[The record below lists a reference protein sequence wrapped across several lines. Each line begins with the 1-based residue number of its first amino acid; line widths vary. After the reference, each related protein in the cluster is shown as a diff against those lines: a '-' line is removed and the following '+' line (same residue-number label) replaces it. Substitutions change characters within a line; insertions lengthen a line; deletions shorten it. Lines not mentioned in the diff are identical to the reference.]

1 VLNLK
6 YQFMVGTELMVAPV
20 LDPGADNVG
29 IYLPAGN
36 WVHLWTG
43 EGHGSTERGVYETV
57 SAPIGEPAVF
67 HKEGSAEG
75 MRFRDELGRLGLLW
89 G

>member
-1 VLNLK
+1 MLGLK
-6 YQFMVGTELMVAPV
+6 SQFMVGTELMVAPV
-20 LDPGADNVG
+20 LDPGADAVG

-43 EGHGSTERGVYETV
+43 EGHGSAERGVYETV
-57 SAPIGEPAVF
+57 AAPVGELTVF
-67 HKEGSAEG
+67 YKEGFVEG
-75 MRFRDELGRLGLLW
+75 MRFREELGRLGLLE